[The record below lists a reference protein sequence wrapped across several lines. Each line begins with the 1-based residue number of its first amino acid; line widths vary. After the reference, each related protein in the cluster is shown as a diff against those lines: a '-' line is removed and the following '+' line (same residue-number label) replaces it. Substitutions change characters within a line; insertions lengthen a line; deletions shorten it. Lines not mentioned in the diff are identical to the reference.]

1 MVLCPKCGAEYQ
13 KGPGGCPICS
23 VGIDPMANN
32 DDEGTG
38 EWAFLM
44 NVYNDTEAEIVK
56 GMLEAEGISTVIRY
70 KGMGTFLKVYTG
82 TVIDVD
88 LYVPRDRLEEA
99 RELIGHMDSEASEK
113 EQPVEPFRR
122 KAARLYIIYKILA
135 VSIIVMVIISL
146 IRALR

>member
-1 MVLCPKCGAEYQ
+1 MILCPKCGSKYQ
-13 KGPGGCPICS
+13 EGPEGCPICS
-23 VGIDPMANN
+23 RGVDRMGNN
-32 DDEGTG
+32 DVEDTE

-56 GMLEAEGISTVIRY
+56 GMLEAEGIPAVIRY

-88 LYVPRDRLEEA
+88 LYVPRDRLEKA
-99 RELIGHMDSEASEK
+99 RKLVGHMDSGVSEE
-113 EQPVEPFRR
+113 EQPAEPFRR
-122 KAARLYIIYKILA
+122 KAARFYIIYKILA
-135 VSIIVMVIISL
+135 VPIIIMVIISL